1 MKYHA
6 IVSDTN
12 ELFEANSFKELYRK
26 ARHIIR
32 SSELKRRKF
41 LVTLA
46 RGNKQIGLIFYESI
60 PNGHC
65 IILEKATMSV
75 YIYSGK
81 EVPHCRKFAEH
92 WQWIAPIEI
101 EGEEF

>member
-12 ELFEANSFKELYRK
+12 ELLEANSFKELYRK
-26 ARHIIR
+26 ARHIVR
-32 SSELKRRKF
+32 SCELKRRKF
-41 LVTLA
+41 LITLA
-46 RGNKQIGLIFYESI
+46 RGNEQIGLISYKII
-60 PNGHC
+60 PSGRY
-65 IILEKATMSV
+65 IILDKAIMSV

-81 EVPHCRKFAEH
+81 EVPHCRIFNEN
-92 WQWIAPIEI
+92 WQWIEPIEI

>member
-12 ELFEANSFKELYRK
+12 ELLEANSFKELYRK
-26 ARHIIR
+26 ARHIVR

-46 RGNKQIGLIFYESI
+46 RGNK
-60 PNGHC
+60 
-65 IILEKATMSV
+65 
-75 YIYSGK
+75 
-81 EVPHCRKFAEH
+81 
-92 WQWIAPIEI
+92 
-101 EGEEF
+101 

>member
-12 ELFEANSFKELYRK
+12 ELLEANSFKELYTK
-26 ARHIIR
+26 ARHIAR

-41 LVTLA
+41 IITLA
-46 RGNKQIGLIFYESI
+46 RDNKPIGLISYESI
-60 PNGHC
+60 PNGHY

-81 EVPHCRKFAEH
+81 EIPHCRIFTEH
-92 WQWIAPIEI
+92 WQWIAPIDI
-101 EGEEF
+101 EGEEI

>member
-12 ELFEANSFKELYRK
+12 ELLEANSFKELYRK
-26 ARHIIR
+26 ARHIVR
-32 SSELKRRKF
+32 SSEQKGHKF
-41 LVTLA
+41 LITLA
-46 RGNKQIGLIFYESI
+46 RGKEQIGLISFKSI
-60 PNGHC
+60 PEEKYG
-65 IILEKATMSV
+65 ILERVTVST

-81 EVPHCRKFAEH
+81 EVPHCRIFNEN
-92 WQWIAPIEI
+92 WQWIEPIEI